1 MSAADDPRDRVSG
14 ETAMHLGLSATAREV
29 YLYAASNPGLDRA
42 VARDRLGLPY
52 DEVDTALAALEAARL
67 IRRTSGDPSS
77 AHASWVAVAPELAA
91 TSLLAEHEEQVARLS
106 LGIAESRAQY
116 LALLPGY
123 LDSRAGSYSEAG
135 IEVIE
140 TGEEVNTALS
150 RIIRETQRQCWCA
163 HPGNGL
169 NPENVRTS
177 WKNDQEMMARGV
189 ELRSILQHSTRTQ
202 LGAQRYA
209 ALAIPAGAKIRTIPL
224 VPARTLIYDGELA
237 FLSRFVDGRPKGAL
251 LIRDPDLVG
260 YLIQVYEATWSLA
273 QDFPVDVEP
282 AGSDAVLDDTSRA
295 VLALLAAGHK
305 DEVIARRLG
314 CSVRTARRHVSAIM
328 ETLEAESRFQAGVR
342 AAQAG
347 WLDA

>member
-1 MSAADDPRDRVSG
+1 MPAGQGTQDPVADAAALRLALTP
-14 ETAMHLGLSATAREV
+14 TAREI
-29 YLYAASNPGLDRA
+29 YLFAASNPGLDRE
-42 VARDRLGLPY
+42 VARDQLGLPF
-52 DEVDTALAALEAARL
+52 DEVDTALATLEAARL
-67 IRRTSGDPSS
+67 LRRSAGDR
-77 AHASWVAVAPELAA
+77 ATFVAIAPELAA
-91 TSLLAEHEEQVARLS
+91 TALLAENESHVARLAQD
-106 LGIAESRAQY
+106 IADRRAQF
-116 LALLPGY
+116 LELLPGY
-123 LDSRAGSYSEAG
+123 LDSKATSYTVAG

-140 TGEEVNTALS
+140 TGEEVNTVLS
-150 RIIRETQRQCWCA
+150 GIIRDTQKQCWCA

-189 ELRSILQHSTRTQ
+189 ELRSIVQHSTRTQ

-251 LIRDPDLVG
+251 LVRDPDLVG
-260 YLIQVYEATWSLA
+260 YLIQIYEATWSLA
-273 QDFPVDVEP
+273 QDFPAEAEP
-282 AGSDAVLDDTSRA
+282 TGSDSTIDDTSRA

-314 CSVRTARRHVSAIM
+314 CSVRTARRHVSVIM

-347 WLDA
+347 WLDSEV

>member
-1 MSAADDPRDRVSG
+1 
-14 ETAMHLGLSATAREV
+14 MHLGLSATAREV
-29 YLYAASNPGLDRA
+29 YLYTASHPGL
-42 VARDRLGLPY
+42 AREAARERLGLPF
-52 DEVDTALAALEAARL
+52 DEVDSALAALEAARL
-67 IRRTSGDPSS
+67 IRRTSGDLSS
-77 AHASWVAVAPELAA
+77 THPSWVAVAPELAA

-123 LDSRAGSYSEAG
+123 LDSRAGSYSDAG

-260 YLIQVYEATWSLA
+260 YLIQIY
-273 QDFPVDVEP
+273 
-282 AGSDAVLDDTSRA
+282 
-295 VLALLAAGHK
+295 
-305 DEVIARRLG
+305 
-314 CSVRTARRHVSAIM
+314 
-328 ETLEAESRFQAGVR
+328 
-342 AAQAG
+342 
-347 WLDA
+347 

>member
-1 MSAADDPRDRVSG
+1 MPGAAGPRGQDPAASVMRG
-14 ETAMHLGLSATAREV
+14 GLSDTAREV
-29 YLYAASNPGLDRA
+29 YLFAAASPGLDRA
-42 VARDRLGLPY
+42 VARDQLGLPY
-52 DEVDTALAALEAARL
+52 DEVDSALASLEAARL
-67 IRRTSGDPSS
+67 IRRASGDVD
-77 AHASWVAVAPELAA
+77 SWVAVAPELAA
-91 TSLLAEHEEQVARLS
+91 TSLLADQEEQVARLS
-106 LGIAESRAQY
+106 LDIAERRAQF

-135 IEVIE
+135 VEVIE
-140 TGEEVNTALS
+140 TGEEVNTVLS
-150 RIIRETQRQCWCA
+150 RIIRDTQKQCWCA

-189 ELRSILQHSTRTQ
+189 ELKSILQHSTRTQ

-237 FLSRFVDGRPKGAL
+237 LLSRFVDGRPKGAL
-251 LIRDPDLVG
+251 LVRDPDLVG
-260 YLIQVYEATWSLA
+260 YLIQIYEATWSLA
-273 QDFPVDVEP
+273 QDFPIDVEP
-282 AGSDAVLDDTSRA
+282 AGSDAELDDTARA